1 MTFARLAKLCLFWLC
16 FTKNLTKLL
25 SKYLESD
32 ETNKI
37 SCMIFLLSQQ
47 KQHFTKERSC
57 ICVVILKQFSNLSQ
71 CLHPVLLSV
80 KRRIFC
86 QLFAESRFPI
96 LIQIN
101 TKVVFL
107 RQIRFIHLRFM
118 LLWCIYIF
126 EKRQHCGIQIL
137 YYHYTIPY
145 YILYYTVLYISQLYH
160 VAYTRYDFVLN
171 FTVLENS
178 YFGHTIYSLIL
189 TREEG
194 LHQTSCY
201 LK

>member
-1 MTFARLAKLCLFWLC
+1 MKPTKYHVWYFFWVNKNNISAKSVPVSALLSWNNFQTYLSVFILC
-16 FTKNLTKLL
+16 FWA
-25 SKYLESD
+25 
-32 ETNKI
+32 
-37 SCMIFLLSQQ
+37 F
-47 KQHFTKERSC
+47 F
-57 ICVVILKQFSNLSQ
+57 
-71 CLHPVLLSV
+71 

-118 LLWCIYIF
+118 LFWCIYVF
-126 EKRQHCGIQIL
+126 EKWEHCGIQIL
-137 YYHYTIPY
+137 YYHYTILY

-160 VAYTRYDFVLN
+160 VAYTRHDFVLN

-178 YFGHTIYSLIL
+178 YFGDTIYSLIL